1 MPVLLLAVLTA
12 CNTSEEIADTQT
24 NVSTQL
30 ALSVS
35 QQSMT
40 MTRQSGNVVQTTSI
54 RPIDLLRIIPFATS
68 GGSRVTVGDN
78 PKIFATTDGSLKEW
92 FEKTDGTNQSR
103 FYLSKDC
110 RITSGTN
117 AFLIYGRAHPVEG
130 NAANGV
136 LENTLSGEG
145 TPESITFSL
154 KQMCPDIAVPAD
166 AADMA
171 NYLTRIAQ
179 AEATVGGSVYS
190 WKNSTHSLLKTLYRN
205 FIGRHETLG
214 TYLTMAGSSTN
225 IHKHVGLLKE
235 ALENQGEHFVGD
247 ATADAIRQAILAQI
261 NNTEGMHD
269 DYPTSLGLPDGA
281 AVLQFDGDN
290 NRFFPQVETSTTA
303 SINNINRYCYP
314 AELYYY
320 TNSPIKT
327 AVKDISSNEY
337 KDDYVITWQSVLDK
351 YNAGGVVTEHIQ
363 AVAIVD
369 LMQYAI
375 AYLKRKLKKV
385 PAALKDSQGNNI
397 TVTEKAFP
405 LTGIIVSGQHTVDFD
420 FKPQKD
426 ANMLLSPERFIFDN
440 QVKTNTNT
448 ADGTPDYFYLSPT
461 IDESAP
467 TQTLVLQSDE
477 SDTDVHIILEF
488 ENNSDT
494 DFYGAQ
500 NGIIYRGT
508 KFYLTGK
515 VSRPDERTKDFENRV
530 FTQDF
535 TTSLSMKVESLVHA
549 YNVLPDVLAPSLEV
563 GIQVTRKWIQSTTT
577 TVAL

>member
-35 QQSMT
+35 QQST
-40 MTRQSGNVVQTTSI
+40 TLTRQSGNVVQTSSI

-68 GGSRVTVGDN
+68 GGAKVAVGDK
-78 PKIFATTDGSLKEW
+78 PKLFATTDGSLKEW

-110 RITSGTN
+110 RMTSGTN
-117 AFLIYGRAHPVEG
+117 AFLIYGRAHPVDG
-130 NAANGV
+130 DAANGV
-136 LENTLSGEG
+136 LETTLSGEG

-154 KQMCPDIAVPAD
+154 KQMCPNIEIPAD
-166 AADMA
+166 ASDIA

-290 NRFFPQVETSTTA
+290 NRFVPQVETSTTA

-351 YNAGGVVTEHIQ
+351 YNAGNVVTENTK

-369 LMQYAI
+369 PMQYAVACLQI
-375 AYLKRKLKKV
+375 KLKKV
-385 PAALKDSQGNNI
+385 PATLKDSQGNNI

-448 ADGTPDYFYLSPT
+448 ADGTSDYFYLSPT

-488 ENNSDT
+488 ENNSNT
-494 DFYGAQ
+494 DFYGAN

-515 VSRPDERTKDFENRV
+515 VRRPDERTKDIENRV

-535 TTSLSMKVESLVHA
+535 TTSLSMKVESLEKA

>member
-12 CNTSEEIADTQT
+12 CNTSEEIADTPT

-68 GGSRVTVGDN
+68 GGSKVTVGDN
-78 PKIFATTDGSLKEW
+78 PKIFMTTDGSLKEW

-130 NAANGV
+130 DAANGV
-136 LENTLSGEG
+136 LETTLYDDE
-145 TPESITFSL
+145 TPESFTFSL
-154 KQMCPDIAVPAD
+154 KQMCPNIEIPAD
-166 AADMA
+166 ANDIAS
-171 NYLTRIAQ
+171 YLTRIAQ

-290 NRFFPQVETSTTA
+290 NRFVPQVETSTTA

-327 AVKDISSNEY
+327 AVRDISSNEY

-351 YNAGGVVTEHIQ
+351 YNAGGVVTENTK

-369 LMQYAI
+369 PMQYAVACLQI
-375 AYLKRKLKKV
+375 KLKKV
-385 PAALKDSQGNNI
+385 PATLKDSQGNNI

-448 ADGTPDYFYLSPT
+448 ADGAADYFYLSPT

-477 SDTDVHIILEF
+477 SDADVNIILEF
-488 ENNSDT
+488 QNNSDT

-508 KFYLTGK
+508 KFYLTAK
-515 VSRPDERTKDFENRV
+515 VHRPTERTKDFENRV

-535 TTSLSMKVESLVHA
+535 TTSLSMKVESLEKA

>member
-68 GGSRVTVGDN
+68 GGSRVTVGDK
-78 PKIFATTDGSLKEW
+78 PKLFTTTDGSLKEW

-130 NAANGV
+130 DAANGV
-136 LENTLSGEG
+136 LETTLYDDE
-145 TPESITFSL
+145 TPESFTFSL
-154 KQMCPDIAVPAD
+154 KQMCPNIEIPAD
-166 AADMA
+166 ANDIAS
-171 NYLTRIAQ
+171 YLTRIAQ

-290 NRFFPQVETSTTA
+290 NRFVPQVETSTTA

-327 AVKDISSNEY
+327 AVRDISSNEY
-337 KDDYVITWQSVLDK
+337 KDDYVVTWQSVLDK
-351 YNAGGVVTEHIQ
+351 YNAGGVVTENTK

-369 LMQYAI
+369 PMQYAVACLQI
-375 AYLKRKLKKV
+375 KLKKV
-385 PAALKDSQGNNI
+385 PATLKDSQGNNI

-405 LTGIIVSGQHTVDFD
+405 LTGIIVSGQHTVDFE
-420 FKPQKD
+420 FNPQKD

-440 QVKTNTNT
+440 QVKTNTSG
-448 ADGTPDYFYLSPT
+448 DGTSDYFYLSPT

-477 SDTDVHIILEF
+477 SDADVNIILEF
-488 ENNSDT
+488 QNNSDS

-508 KFYLTGK
+508 KFYLTAK
-515 VSRPDERTKDFENRV
+515 VHRPTERTKDFENRV

-535 TTSLSMKVESLVHA
+535 TTSLSMKVESLEKA

-563 GIQVTRKWIQSTTT
+563 GIQVTKKWVQSTTT

>member
-12 CNTSEEIADTQT
+12 CNTSEEIADTPT

-35 QQSMT
+35 QQSTT
-40 MTRQSGNVVQTTSI
+40 MTRQSGEVVQTTFI

-68 GGSRVTVGDN
+68 SGSKVNVGDK
-78 PKIFATTDGSLKEW
+78 PKLFATTDGSLKEW
-92 FEKTDGTNQSR
+92 YDKTDGTNQSR

-130 NAANGV
+130 DAANGV
-136 LENTLSGEG
+136 LETTLYDDE
-145 TPESITFSL
+145 TPESFTFSL
-154 KQMCPDIAVPAD
+154 KQMCPNIEIPAD
-166 AADMA
+166 ANDIAS
-171 NYLTRIAQ
+171 YLTRIAQ

-290 NRFFPQVETSTTA
+290 NRFVPQVETSTTA

-327 AVKDISSNEY
+327 AVRDISSNEY
-337 KDDYVITWQSVLDK
+337 KDDYVVTWQSVLDK
-351 YNAGGVVTEHIQ
+351 YNAGGVVTENTK

-369 LMQYAI
+369 PMQYAVACLQI
-375 AYLKRKLKKV
+375 KLKKV
-385 PAALKDSQGNNI
+385 PATLKDSQGNNI

-405 LTGIIVSGQHTVDFD
+405 LTGIIVSGQHTVDFE
-420 FKPQKD
+420 FNPQKD

-440 QVKTNTNT
+440 QVNTNT
-448 ADGTPDYFYLSPT
+448 SGDGTSDYFYLSPT

-477 SDTDVHIILEF
+477 SDADVNIILEF
-488 ENNSDT
+488 QNNSDS

-508 KFYLTGK
+508 KFYLTAK
-515 VSRPDERTKDFENRV
+515 VRRPTERTKDFENRV

-535 TTSLSMKVESLVHA
+535 TTSLSMKVESLEKA

>member
-1 MPVLLLAVLTA
+1 VLTA

-68 GGSRVTVGDN
+68 GGSKVALGDE
-78 PKIFATTDGSLKEW
+78 PKLFATTDGSLKEW

-290 NRFFPQVETSTTA
+290 NRFVPQVETSTTA

-351 YNAGGVVTEHIQ
+351 YNAGGVVTENTK
-363 AVAIVD
+363 AVAIVNP
-369 LMQYAI
+369 MQYAVACLQI
-375 AYLKRKLKKV
+375 KLKKV
-385 PAALKDSQGNNI
+385 PATLKDSQGNNI

-426 ANMLLSPERFIFDN
+426 ENMLLSPERFIFDN

-448 ADGTPDYFYLSPT
+448 ADGTSDYFYLSPT

-477 SDTDVHIILEF
+477 SDADVNIILEF

-508 KFYLTGK
+508 KFYLTAK

>member
-1 MPVLLLAVLTA
+1 MLTA

-68 GGSRVTVGDN
+68 GGSRVTVGDK
-78 PKIFATTDGSLKEW
+78 PKLFATTDGSLKEW
-92 FEKTDGTNQSR
+92 YDKTDGTNQSR

-130 NAANGV
+130 DAANGV
-136 LENTLSGEG
+136 LETTLYDDE
-145 TPESITFSL
+145 TPESFTFSL
-154 KQMCPDIAVPAD
+154 KQMCPNIEIPAD
-166 AADMA
+166 ANDIAS
-171 NYLTRIAQ
+171 YLTRIAQ

-225 IHKHVGLLKE
+225 IRKHVGLLKD

-290 NRFFPQVETSTTA
+290 NRFVPQVETSTTA

-327 AVKDISSNEY
+327 AVKEISSNEY

-351 YNAGGVVTEHIQ
+351 YNAGGVVTENTK

-369 LMQYAI
+369 PMQYAVACLQI
-375 AYLKRKLKKV
+375 KLKKV
-385 PAALKDSQGNNI
+385 PATLKDSQGNNI

-405 LTGIIVSGQHTVDFD
+405 LTGIIVSGQHTVDFE
-420 FKPQKD
+420 FNPQKD

-440 QVKTNTNT
+440 QVKTNTSG
-448 ADGTPDYFYLSPT
+448 DGTSDYFYLSPT

-477 SDTDVHIILEF
+477 SDADVHIILEF

-515 VSRPDERTKDFENRV
+515 VRRPTERTKDFENRV

>member
-12 CNTSEEIADTQT
+12 CNTSEEIADTPT

-35 QQSMT
+35 QQSTT
-40 MTRQSGNVVQTTSI
+40 MTRQSGEVVQTTFI

-68 GGSRVTVGDN
+68 SGSKVNVGDK
-78 PKIFATTDGSLKEW
+78 PKLFATTDGSLKEW
-92 FEKTDGTNQSR
+92 YDKTDGTNQSR

-130 NAANGV
+130 DAANGV
-136 LENTLSGEG
+136 LETTLYDDE
-145 TPESITFSL
+145 TPESFTFSL
-154 KQMCPDIAVPAD
+154 KQMCPNIEIPAD
-166 AADMA
+166 ANDIAS
-171 NYLTRIAQ
+171 YLTRIAQ

-190 WKNSTHSLLKTLYRN
+190 WKNSRHSLLKTLYRN
-205 FIGRHETLG
+205 FVGRHETLG

-225 IHKHVGLLKE
+225 IHKHVGLLKD

-247 ATADAIRQAILAQI
+247 ATAEAIRQAILSQI
-261 NNTEGMHD
+261 KNTAGMHD

-281 AVLQFDGDN
+281 AVLQFDGEN
-290 NRFFPQVETSTTA
+290 NRFVPQVETSTTA

-327 AVKDISSNEY
+327 AVRDISSNEY
-337 KDDYVITWQSVLDK
+337 KDDYVITWQSMLDK
-351 YNAGGVVTEHIQ
+351 YNAGNVVTENTK
-363 AVAIVD
+363 AVAIVNQ
-369 LMQYAI
+369 MQYAVGCLQI
-375 AYLKRKLKKV
+375 RLKKV
-385 PAALKDSQGNNI
+385 PATLMDSQGNNV

-405 LTGIIVSGQHTVDFD
+405 LTGIIVSGQHTVDFE
-420 FKPQKD
+420 FNPQKD

-440 QVKTNTNT
+440 QVKTNTSG
-448 ADGTPDYFYLSPT
+448 DGTSDYFYLSPT

-477 SDTDVHIILEF
+477 SDADVNIILEF
-488 ENNSDT
+488 QNNSDS

-508 KFYLTGK
+508 KFYLTAK
-515 VSRPDERTKDFENRV
+515 VRRPTERTKDFENRV

-535 TTSLSMKVESLVHA
+535 TTSLSMKVESLEKA

-563 GIQVTRKWIQSTTT
+563 GIQVTRKWVQSTTT
-577 TVAL
+577 TVPL

>member
-154 KQMCPDIAVPAD
+154 KQMCPNIAVPAD
-166 AADMA
+166 ANDIA

-351 YNAGGVVTEHIQ
+351 YNAGNVVTENTK
-363 AVAIVD
+363 AVAIVNP
-369 LMQYAI
+369 MQYAVACLQI
-375 AYLKRKLKKV
+375 KLKKV
-385 PAALKDSQGNNI
+385 PATLKDSQGNNI
-397 TVTEKAFP
+397 TVTENAFP

-426 ANMLLSPERFIFDN
+426 ENMLLSPERFIFDN

-448 ADGTPDYFYLSPT
+448 ADGTSDYFYLSPT

-488 ENNSDT
+488 ENNSNT
-494 DFYGAQ
+494 DFYGAN

-515 VSRPDERTKDFENRV
+515 VRRPDERTKDIENRV

-535 TTSLSMKVESLVHA
+535 TTSLSMKVESLEKA

-577 TVAL
+577 TVPL

>member
-1 MPVLLLAVLTA
+1 MLTA

-351 YNAGGVVTEHIQ
+351 YNAGGVVTENTK

-369 LMQYAI
+369 PMQYAVACLQI
-375 AYLKRKLKKV
+375 KLKKV
-385 PAALKDSQGNNI
+385 PATLKDSQGNNI

>member
-68 GGSRVTVGDN
+68 GGSRVTVGDK
-78 PKIFATTDGSLKEW
+78 PKLFATTDGSLKEW
-92 FEKTDGTNQSR
+92 YDKTDGTNQSR

-117 AFLIYGRAHPVEG
+117 AFLIYGRAHPVDG
-130 NAANGV
+130 DAANGV
-136 LENTLSGEG
+136 LETTLSGEG

-154 KQMCPDIAVPAD
+154 KQMCPDIEVPAD

-290 NRFFPQVETSTTA
+290 NRFVPQVETSTTA

-327 AVKDISSNEY
+327 AVRDISSNEY

-351 YNAGGVVTEHIQ
+351 YNAGGVVTENTK

-369 LMQYAI
+369 PMQYAVACLQI
-375 AYLKRKLKKV
+375 KLKKV
-385 PAALKDSQGNNI
+385 PATLKDSQGNNI

-405 LTGIIVSGQHTVDFD
+405 LTGIIVSGQHTVDFE
-420 FKPQKD
+420 FNPQKD

-440 QVKTNTNT
+440 QVKTNTSG
-448 ADGTPDYFYLSPT
+448 DGTSDYFYLSPT

-477 SDTDVHIILEF
+477 SDADVNIILEF

-494 DFYGAQ
+494 DFYGAN

-508 KFYLTGK
+508 KFYLTAK
-515 VSRPDERTKDFENRV
+515 VHRPTERTKDFENRV

>member
-351 YNAGGVVTEHIQ
+351 YNAGGVVTENTK

-369 LMQYAI
+369 PMQYAVACLQI
-375 AYLKRKLKKV
+375 KLKKV
-385 PAALKDSQGNNI
+385 PATLKDSQGNNI

-508 KFYLTGK
+508 KFYLTAK

>member
-1 MPVLLLAVLTA
+1 MPVLLLTVLTA

-78 PKIFATTDGSLKEW
+78 PKIFTTTDGSLKEW

-136 LENTLSGEG
+136 LETTLSGEG

-247 ATADAIRQAILAQI
+247 ATAEAIRQAILAQI

-351 YNAGGVVTEHIQ
+351 YNAGGVVTENTK

-369 LMQYAI
+369 PMQYAVACLQI
-375 AYLKRKLKKV
+375 KLKKV
-385 PAALKDSQGNNI
+385 PATLKDSQGNNI

-405 LTGIIVSGQHTVDFD
+405 LTGIIVSGQHAVDFD

-426 ANMLLSPERFIFDN
+426 ENMLLSPERFIFDN

-448 ADGTPDYFYLSPT
+448 ADGTSDYFYLSPT

-477 SDTDVHIILEF
+477 SDADVNIILEF

-508 KFYLTGK
+508 KFYLTAK
-515 VSRPDERTKDFENRV
+515 VRRPTERTKDFENRV

-535 TTSLSMKVESLVHA
+535 TTSLSMKVESLEKA

>member
-68 GGSRVTVGDN
+68 GGSKVALGDE
-78 PKIFATTDGSLKEW
+78 PKLFATTDGSLKEW

-290 NRFFPQVETSTTA
+290 NRFVPQVETSTTA

-351 YNAGGVVTEHIQ
+351 YNAGGVVTENTK
-363 AVAIVD
+363 AVAIVNP
-369 LMQYAI
+369 MQYAVACLQI
-375 AYLKRKLKKV
+375 KLKKV
-385 PAALKDSQGNNI
+385 PATLKDSQGNNI

-426 ANMLLSPERFIFDN
+426 ENMLLSPERFIFDN

-448 ADGTPDYFYLSPT
+448 ADGTSDYFYLSPT

-477 SDTDVHIILEF
+477 SDADVNIILEF

-508 KFYLTGK
+508 KFYLTAK

>member
-12 CNTSEEIADTQT
+12 CNTSEEIADTPT

-35 QQSMT
+35 QQSTT
-40 MTRQSGNVVQTTSI
+40 MTRQSGEVVQTTFI

-68 GGSRVTVGDN
+68 SGSKVNVGDK
-78 PKIFATTDGSLKEW
+78 PKLFATTDGSLKEW

-110 RITSGTN
+110 RMTSGTN
-117 AFLIYGRAHPVEG
+117 AFLIYGRAHPVDG
-130 NAANGV
+130 DAANGV
-136 LENTLSGEG
+136 LETTLSGEG

-154 KQMCPDIAVPAD
+154 KQMCPNIEIPAD
-166 AADMA
+166 ASDIA

-290 NRFFPQVETSTTA
+290 NRFVPQVETSTTA

-327 AVKDISSNEY
+327 AVRDISSNEY
-337 KDDYVITWQSVLDK
+337 KDDYVVTWQSVLDK
-351 YNAGGVVTEHIQ
+351 YNAGGVVTENTK

-369 LMQYAI
+369 PMQYAVACLQI
-375 AYLKRKLKKV
+375 KLKKV
-385 PAALKDSQGNNI
+385 PATLKDSQGNNI

-405 LTGIIVSGQHTVDFD
+405 LTGIIVSGQHTVDFE
-420 FKPQKD
+420 FNPQKD

-440 QVKTNTNT
+440 QVNTNT
-448 ADGTPDYFYLSPT
+448 SGDGTSDYFYLSPT

-477 SDTDVHIILEF
+477 SDADVNIILEF
-488 ENNSDT
+488 QNNSDS

-508 KFYLTGK
+508 KFYLTAK
-515 VSRPDERTKDFENRV
+515 VRRPTERTKDFENRV

-535 TTSLSMKVESLVHA
+535 TTSLSMKVESLEKA